1 MFHSLL
7 VINSPSHET
16 AVPTDEKEVEEEEE
30 EEGRGDKKQK
40 IGCFDDNSPFAAEFA
55 AVSPIRSFSASPAS
69 FSFPYV

>member
-30 EEGRGDKKQK
+30 EEEEERRGDKKIK
-40 IGCFDDNSPFAAEFA
+40 ERLF
-55 AVSPIRSFSASPAS
+55 
-69 FSFPYV
+69 